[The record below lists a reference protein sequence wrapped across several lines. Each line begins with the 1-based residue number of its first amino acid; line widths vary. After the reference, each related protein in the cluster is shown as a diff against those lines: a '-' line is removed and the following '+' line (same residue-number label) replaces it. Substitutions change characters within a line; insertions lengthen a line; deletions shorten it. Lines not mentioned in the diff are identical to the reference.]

1 MNNLRLLD
9 VSLVQLILIIR
20 EGFDKKQGLSG
31 IEVLGVTGIKSMML
45 V

>member
-20 EGFDKKQGLSG
+20 EGFDKIQGLSG
-31 IEVLGVTGIKSMML
+31 IEVLGVTGIKSMIL